1 MCSSRIFVVLGL
13 VKKHSI
19 LTTILA
25 FILASL
31 FSSCEDRKVT
41 YWDAIDQNSVLIFE
55 TIHRP
60 IVTEKILQPFFR
72 VSSTAFVIS
81 LQSIAKNEYELL
93 YSYPL
98 IEKKYTLLLKD
109 TSLSQ
114 SKQKIVSRLYNGSEI
129 KEIRNDKN
137 AVIVAFTY
145 FDGVFLLSKSSFL
158 IENAIRTIADKKG
171 INFKIQNKKLFQFA
185 SIKSDAGNLYVNFN
199 QLSRS
204 ALTNSTLTNSIP
216 LLKRFA
222 KSAVLDVKVD
232 DSFISMNGF
241 TIDSITKKASL
252 AVFQDQRAVKFEM
265 ARFIP
270 NSSKASIHYGF
281 SDFQKLA
288 KALGAKNDLESDLA
302 DELAVCT
309 IDQEKKKFLLFIKL
323 KDHNLVSLDSGD
335 YFESYAGYEIRSSKS
350 SKLCQTFKDLIPKGN
365 YEYYSVKENFGFFAE
380 DVTDLKSLIDA
391 IESDDTW
398 GRSLSFQRFYERGL
412 QESNISMFF
421 KEPIFNDEI
430 NKKWKPLIDSLHLS
444 SLEWA
449 SVQLTSL
456 DNHFYTSINI
466 ETTPT
471 EKGKTN
477 KPSRAERASFRL
489 PNTIASGHIVKSHV
503 SSNEELILQDS
514 TFKIHLFSIANGIL
528 WQYPLDG
535 MIQGVQELDYFKN
548 NKFQYFI
555 TTPTSLYIIN
565 RLGRDVQGFPKKYPF
580 TINHSEVVDYDKS
593 KNYRFL
599 LSAGENVYILD
610 KNGAELEGWN
620 PKKLTSKI
628 NDAQHYRIG
637 GKDYFVIFTED
648 GSVHFF
654 NRRGD
659 YETGSPIKLKLF
671 SGDYFIEKGT
681 QLSNTFL
688 YTILTEGIV
697 TKRSLDGK
705 IISQENLVKGN
716 NSKYSLITTK
726 TGKSDFFCI
735 RIDNDKIAVFNKLNQ
750 LVFEK
755 QNPGSS
761 KLIILA
767 VNLSV
772 DRTIFCFYDDEQKF
786 SYLYDQIGNSVL
798 NRPLESST
806 VPVFG
811 LDTKNKKFFIYSFF
825 EDAVTA
831 TPIN

>member
-1 MCSSRIFVVLGL
+1 M
-13 VKKHSI
+13 
-19 LTTILA
+19 
-25 FILASL
+25 

-72 VSSTAFVIS
+72 VSSTAFVVS

-98 IEKKYTLLLKD
+98 IEKEYTLLLKD

-114 SKQKIVSRLYNGSEI
+114 SKQKIVSRLYNGSEV

-171 INFKIQNKKLFQFA
+171 INFRIQNKKLFQFA

-199 QLSRS
+199 QLSHS
-204 ALTNSTLTNSIP
+204 ALANSTLTNSIP
-216 LLKRFA
+216 LLNQFA
-222 KSAVLDVKVD
+222 KSAMLDVKVGE
-232 DSFISMNGF
+232 SFISMNGF
-241 TIDSITKKASL
+241 TVDSIKQQASL

-281 SDFQKLA
+281 SDFKKLA
-288 KALGAKNDLESDLA
+288 KAIGAKNDLESDLA
-302 DELAVCT
+302 DELTVCT
-309 IDQEKKKFLLFIKL
+309 IDQEQNKFLLFIKL
-323 KDHNLVSLDSGD
+323 KDYNLVSLDSGD

-350 SKLCQTFKDLIPKGN
+350 SKLSQTFRDLIPKGN
-365 YEYYSVKENFGFFAE
+365 YEYYTVRENFGFFAG
-380 DVTDLKSLIDA
+380 DVTDIKSLIDA

-555 TTPTSLYIIN
+555 TTPTSLYIID

-825 EDAVTA
+825 EDAVTV
-831 TPIN
+831 TPVN